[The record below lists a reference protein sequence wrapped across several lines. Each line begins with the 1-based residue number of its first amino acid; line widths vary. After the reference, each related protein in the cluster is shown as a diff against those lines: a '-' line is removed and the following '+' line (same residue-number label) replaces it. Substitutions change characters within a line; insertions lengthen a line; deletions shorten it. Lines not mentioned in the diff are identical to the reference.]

1 MDPVDVAYM
10 LSNSLPNVISTEFN
24 PNGSER
30 QILASLED
38 LVDSIRK
45 AVPIRIKISKEDWL
59 ASRATQKARA
69 VATKE
74 HGAREPESVS
84 AAAAGEAPLEEV
96 VSSPAP
102 RIW

>member
-74 HGAREPESVS
+74 HGTNTS
-84 AAAAGEAPLEEV
+84 
-96 VSSPAP
+96 
-102 RIW
+102 